1 MRSRTLGGAANT
13 WGRTWTPAELSN
25 GNFRIRIT
33 NVANSTSRDFTLDWA
48 AVRIS
53 Y

>member
-1 MRSRTLGGAANT
+1 V
-13 WGRTWTPAELSN
+13 ELSN

-33 NVANSTSRDFTLDWA
+33 NVATSTARDFTLDWA